1 MRLRGTALISLA
13 LILASCATQSR
24 PSPEIPITGR
34 VIGSGE
40 VFRGYFKGSTSSSG
54 SVTLSRSG
62 GVTCSGDYSNFST
75 GSRGLGT
82 VVLTCDDG
90 RKANILLHENK
101 YGKLFGVG
109 AFGDDSLVIE
119 E

>member
-1 MRLRGTALISLA
+1 MRFRGAALISLV
-13 LILASCATQSR
+13 LILAGCAAQSR

-40 VFRGYFKGSTSSSG
+40 VFRGYFKGSISSSG
-54 SVTLSRSG
+54 TVMLSRSG
-62 GVTCSGDYSNFST
+62 GATCTGDYSNASP
-75 GSRGLGT
+75 GLGGT
-82 VVLTCDDG
+82 VALTCDDG
-90 RKANILLHENK
+90 RKADILLNQNR

-109 AFGDDSLVIE
+109 AVGDDSFVIE

>member
-1 MRLRGTALISLA
+1 MRLRGMALISLA
-13 LILASCATQSR
+13 LILTGCATQSR

-62 GVTCSGDYSNFST
+62 GVTCNGDYSNFST

-82 VVLTCDDG
+82 VALTCDDG
-90 RKANILLHENK
+90 RKGNIILHTNE
-101 YGKLFGVG
+101 YGKLFG
-109 AFGDDSLVIE
+109 
-119 E
+119 